1 MERQRPKIE
10 CKFTFYRFNLVLFVA
25 WFFCSFLGNV
35 GIIRLMGK
43 TFGLST
49 YLSALAFPCFFVLYL
64 TKFRKKHQLNRIGL
78 CLVCVFSLLL
88 FESLGTALY
97 FYTDY
102 QGLFNTN
109 TISVWALQV
118 VKYLYDLYGVF
129 YAICMLYSLKTRNW
143 KSIKTA
149 FYIFVA
155 IWILFGAFQ
164 FLVFY
169 LDKPALTAVYD
180 KVNFLGV
187 FASSSLLARIRH
199 NYGYFRFY
207 GISPEPSGNA
217 ILMVCFMAPIY
228 GVLFWQIWKEKI
240 KSKIEI
246 VYICLTFLIYLFFM
260 YLTKSSSVYSA
271 FAVFVLF
278 YLAIA
283 FYFSELTGR
292 KKAIILVAVG
302 LALLVSILIMSQIK
316 VIADGFRKLFD
327 FTNQSTL
334 YRYSTVYN
342 DLLIFARYPLF
353 GCGDGNQGY
362 FYFDNLADTVFA
374 RSGETQEALMGQS
387 GLLNGGPTCPAYLS
401 GYGLF
406 GIVVGYFF
414 FGRIYKER
422 TPFVKSSPEN
432 SLIWASAFVLFI
444 LFFVSSSIH
453 FNASAYVVFGLP
465 FIFHSDIRY
474 TCDEFV
480 I

>member
-1 MERQRPKIE
+1 MERLRPKS
-10 CKFTFYRFNLVLFVA
+10 KQKLTFYGFNLILFVA
-25 WFFCSFLGNV
+25 WFLCSFLGNTKIV
-35 GIIRLMGK
+35 RPMGK

-49 YLSALAFPCFFVLYL
+49 YLSAIAFPCFFALYL
-64 TKFRKKHQLNRIGL
+64 IKFRKKRPLNRIGF
-78 CLVCVFSLLL
+78 CLICLFSLLL
-88 FESLGTALY
+88 IESLGTSLY
-97 FYTDY
+97 FYQDCL
-102 QGLFNTN
+102 GLFNTN
-109 TISVWALQV
+109 TISVWVLQA
-118 VKYLYDLYGVF
+118 VKYFYDLYGVF
-129 YAICMLYSLKTRNW
+129 YAICMLYSLKTKDW
-143 KSIKTA
+143 KPIKIA
-149 FYIFVA
+149 FYVCVA
-155 IWILFGAFQ
+155 MWILFGAFQ

-169 LDKPALTAVYD
+169 LDKPVLTAIYD

-228 GVLFWQIWKEKI
+228 GVLFWQIVKKKI
-240 KSKIEI
+240 KNKVEI
-246 VYICLTFLIYLFFM
+246 SYICLTFLVYLFFM

-278 YLAIA
+278 YLAVA
-283 FYFSELTGR
+283 FYFSELTG
-292 KKAIILVAVG
+292 KKKTIILVSAG
-302 LALLVSILIMSQIK
+302 LALLVSVLIMSQIK
-316 VIADGFRKLFD
+316 AIADGFKKLFD

-362 FYFDNLADTVFA
+362 FYFDNLVGTVFT
-374 RSGETQEALMGQS
+374 RSSETQAALTGRS

-401 GYGLF
+401 GFGLF
-406 GIVVGYFF
+406 GLVAGYFF
-414 FGRIYKER
+414 LRKMCKER
-422 TPFVKSSPEN
+422 TPFAKNSPEN
-432 SLIWASAFVLFI
+432 NLILASVFVLFV

-453 FNASAYVVFGLP
+453 FNASAYAVLGLP
-465 FIFHSDIRY
+465 FLFHSDIRY
-474 TCDEFV
+474 ACDEFV